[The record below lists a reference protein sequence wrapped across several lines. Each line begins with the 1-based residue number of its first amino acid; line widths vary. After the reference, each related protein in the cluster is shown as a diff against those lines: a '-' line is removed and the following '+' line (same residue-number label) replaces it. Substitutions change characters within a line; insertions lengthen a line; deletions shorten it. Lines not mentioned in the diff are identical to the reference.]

1 MSALFAFLA
10 LEYASRSLF
19 TSLLLDYVKAGT
31 VGLGIYYLFRANQRV
46 SGLRTI
52 AALLLVAVGFL
63 VIVGAARLRILP
75 AMVGGPDS
83 LTVSGALA
91 IVLAAGSFL
100 AAAKMSR
107 S

>member
-1 MSALFAFLA
+1 
-10 LEYASRSLF
+10 
-19 TSLLLDYVKAGT
+19 
-31 VGLGIYYLFRANQRV
+31 
-46 SGLRTI
+46 
-52 AALLLVAVGFL
+52 
-63 VIVGAARLRILP
+63 
-75 AMVGGPDS
+75 MVGGPDS